1 MKKTN
6 ALPKVYLFV
15 WPLSG
20 IRSTHGRDTGEME
33 CWYTKADREPGRKE
47 KNHNTESTGVAV
59 CNTDHSK
66 NIHKPDIIVF
76 ISPKYVSFWQPLIL
90 TPLAPLSIRKCLTS
104 CSFGLPASP
113 WLLAWAGGVVTL
125 RANPYAPWNEL
136 LSLMR
141 KQPGSLSFNT
151 AMAKWG
157 KRYFVLLLIEALQY
171 FCNMHQ
177 LL

>member
-1 MKKTN
+1 M
-6 ALPKVYLFV
+6 FV

-20 IRSTHGRDTGEME
+20 IRSTQGRDTGVME

-47 KNHNTESTGVAV
+47 RIIIIQNQQGSLFSTQSIRKTSINQGY
-59 CNTDHSK
+59 SK
-66 NIHKPDIIVF
+66 SF
-76 ISPKYVSFWQPLIL
+76 SPKYVSFWQPLIL

-104 CSFGLPASP
+104 CSRGFPVSP
-113 WLLAWAGGVVTL
+113 RLLAWAGGVVTL

-151 AMAKWG
+151 AIAKWG
-157 KRYFVLLLIEALQY
+157 KRYFLLLLIEAQQY
-171 FCNMHQ
+171 FCNM
-177 LL
+177 